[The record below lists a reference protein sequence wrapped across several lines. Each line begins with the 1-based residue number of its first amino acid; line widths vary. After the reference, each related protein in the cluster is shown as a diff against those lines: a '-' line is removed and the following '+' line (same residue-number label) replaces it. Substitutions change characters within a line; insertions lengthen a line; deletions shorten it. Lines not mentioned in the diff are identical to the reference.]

1 MNEPFSPSDENL
13 SPTLARQMERICD
26 RFEAAWKAGQQPR
39 IEDYLGE
46 MPEPE
51 RPDLFRELLGLEL
64 AYRGPG
70 GRAADAG
77 GIPGPGPPGA
87 GGRADRGRSRSG
99 WGLPPSLMPCTLN
112 Q

>member
-51 RPDLFRELLGLEL
+51 RPDLFRELLALEL
-64 AYRGPG
+64 AYRDGLAAGPRRRNTGPG
-70 GRAADAG
+70 SRRRA
-77 GIPGPGPPGA
+77 
-87 GGRADRGRSRSG
+87 S
-99 WGLPPSLMPCTLN
+99 
-112 Q
+112 